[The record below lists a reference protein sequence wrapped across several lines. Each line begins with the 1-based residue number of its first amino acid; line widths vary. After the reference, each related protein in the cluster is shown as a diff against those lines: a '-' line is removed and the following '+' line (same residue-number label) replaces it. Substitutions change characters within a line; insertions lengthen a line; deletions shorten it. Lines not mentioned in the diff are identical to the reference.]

1 MKKAAIC
8 VLGLMLALTGVAQ
21 AQDLDE
27 VLANYYE
34 AMGGLDKLKSVETLK
49 LTGKMSMGQ
58 GMEAPATMM
67 QKRPNKVR
75 QEFTFQGMTG
85 IQAYDGETAWM
96 HMPFM
101 GQTAPELMP
110 EEMAVEFAEG
120 GEMDS
125 PLIDAEARGIT
136 LELVGSEDVEGTEA
150 FHIKVTREDGDVE
163 HHYLDGEYYIPI
175 KVTRTQKAMGQET
188 EVAMVMGDYKEI
200 DGMMFAHS
208 IDISGGQGGVS
219 LILEDIEVNGEI
231 DDELFAMP
239 EVEEPAEAPAEG

>member
-8 VLGLMLALTGVAQ
+8 VLGLALAFSGVAQ
-21 AQDLDE
+21 AQELDE
-27 VLANYYE
+27 VLSNYYE
-34 AMGGLDKLKSVETLK
+34 AMGGLDKLKSIETL
-49 LTGKMSMGQ
+49 LMTGKMAMGQ
-58 GMEAPATMM
+58 GVEAPAKMM

-85 IQAYDGETAWM
+85 IQAYDGDTAWM

-125 PLIDAEARGIT
+125 PLIDADSRGIA
-136 LELVGSEDVEGTEA
+136 LELIGKEDVDGTEA
-150 FHIKVTREDGDVE
+150 FHIQVTRDNGDVE
-163 HHYLDGEYYIPI
+163 HHYLDGEYFIPI

-219 LILEDIEVNGEI
+219 LILDSISVNGDI
-231 DDELFAMP
+231 DDELFSMP
-239 EVEEPAEAPAEG
+239 EVEETADAPAEG